1 MWLNFDKLEMCP
13 VFNKLILPIKNSY
26 MPKKASKKS
35 KSTVRSNAPKSLGQK
50 KFFSGRNLRKI
61 KQAKMPIPV
70 PQTTPAEFAKL
81 QQQWYAK
88 LANSGFKDLEWV
100 DHSTGKGHNTP
111 HLKGSLHMGKPYR
124 AGRSLYFDMAAA
136 YLHHCKSLYG
146 YDRFIWALHTS
157 GSTYEDILV
166 QIQKK
171 YKKAPSKY
179 TLYYRIQELAK
190 RSYAW
195 NKKYSDGVL
204 YKRAED
210 AARKSEIDEL
220 LAVEYNW
227 ILGLEPIDL

>member
-1 MWLNFDKLEMCP
+1 
-13 VFNKLILPIKNSY
+13 
-26 MPKKASKKS
+26 MPKKRPKKT
-35 KSTVRSNAPKSLGQK
+35 KSTAAPKPAKALGQK
-50 KFFSGRNLRKI
+50 KFFSGRNLQKI
-61 KQAKMPIPV
+61 KQAKMPLPV
-70 PQTTPAEFAKL
+70 PPTTRAEFAKL
-81 QQQWYAK
+81 QQEWYAK
-88 LANSGFKDLEWV
+88 LADDGFKDLEWV

-146 YDRFIWALHTS
+146 YNRFIWALHTS
-157 GSTYEDILV
+157 GATYEDILV
-166 QIQKK
+166 QIKKK

-179 TLYYRIQELAK
+179 TLYYRIQDLAK
-190 RSYAW
+190 RSYDW
-195 NKKYSDGVL
+195 NKKYKDGVL

-210 AARKSEIDEL
+210 AARKSEVDEL